1 MPSEGSIVIATGF
14 VLTATLPP
22 TEAVGVPF
30 AVLIAYARDH
40 LLFGAGYGS
49 FWGIG
54 DASPMLAYGD
64 TWLANVYEAHDGY
77 LDLLV
82 NIRTAAIESRVSVTV
97 RGAPP
102 PIQDV
107 FALAGL
113 DELFGIPGGR
123 SRRTHATPSE
133 EKPKRTALRLLPP
146 LTTP

>member
-1 MPSEGSIVIATGF
+1 MASLTVDGERIA
-14 VLTATLPP
+14 
-22 TEAVGVPF
+22 F
-30 AVLIAYARDH
+30 AGELDLR
-40 LLFGAGYGS
+40 
-49 FWGIG
+49 
-54 DASPMLAYGD
+54 
-64 TWLANVYEAHDGY
+64 AHDDFLALATTVIDRHANGRLVLDLSEVTLIDSLG

-82 NIRTAAIESRVSVTV
+82 NIRNAAIESRVSVTV

-123 SRRTHATPSE
+123 SRRTRATPSDE
-133 EKPKRTALRLLPP
+133 RPKRTALRLLPP